1 MIPRRSPEDHM
12 SEKSKKEE
20 LICECRMTLWSVH
33 VCHQRPST
41 CPHTTRRHT
50 CVANY
55 RHSCTTICAPL
66 PYLVSAHWTLLRER
80 AGRMDDSLVSGLCT
94 LASLCCVLGSRFAR
108 SSVVPLGTFY
118 LSESSVRRKTLRV
131 TIAVAAPGSLRF
143 ARDSKCVSSSTRSS
157 LPSSLT
163 WNQFNVT

>member
-1 MIPRRSPEDHM
+1 M
-12 SEKSKKEE
+12 SEKSQKEE
-20 LICECRMTLWSVH
+20 LYVNDRLRC
-33 VCHQRPST
+33 
-41 CPHTTRRHT
+41 T
-50 CVANY
+50 CVTKNKAHART
-55 RHSCTTICAPL
+55 RHDDTRVRVDLPVWRIIGTVHSPRLSAPL
-66 PYLVSAHWTLLRER
+66 LDLLT

-118 LSESSVRRKTLRV
+118 LSESSLRRKTLRV

>member
-1 MIPRRSPEDHM
+1 
-12 SEKSKKEE
+12 
-20 LICECRMTLWSVH
+20 MTL
-33 VCHQRPST
+33 C
-41 CPHTTRRHT
+41 T
-50 CVANY
+50 CVTKEKAHART
-55 RHSCTTICAPL
+55 RHDDTRVRVDLPVWRIIGTVHRARLSAP
-66 PYLVSAHWTLLRER
+66 PYLCSHLT

-118 LSESSVRRKTLRV
+118 LSESSLRRKTLRV

>member
-1 MIPRRSPEDHM
+1 
-12 SEKSKKEE
+12 
-20 LICECRMTLWSVH
+20 MTL
-33 VCHQRPST
+33 C
-41 CPHTTRRHT
+41 T
-50 CVANY
+50 CVTKEKAHART
-55 RHSCTTICAPL
+55 RHDDTRVRVDL
-66 PYLVSAHWTLLRER
+66 PVWRIIGTVHSARLSALRLAYLLT
-80 AGRMDDSLVSGLCT
+80 AGRMDVSLVSGLCT

-118 LSESSVRRKTLRV
+118 LSESSLRRKTLRV

>member
-1 MIPRRSPEDHM
+1 MND
-12 SEKSKKEE
+12 
-20 LICECRMTLWSVH
+20 TVH
-33 VCHQRPST
+33 VCHQRQST

-50 CVANY
+50 CACGLAGVANY
-55 RHSCTTICAPL
+55 RHSAQCTTICAS
-66 PYLVSAHWTLLRER
+66 YLLT

-118 LSESSVRRKTLRV
+118 LSESSLRRKTLRV

>member
-1 MIPRRSPEDHM
+1 MPAHD
-12 SEKSKKEE
+12 
-20 LICECRMTLWSVH
+20 TATH
-33 VCHQRPST
+33 VCGELSAQLHDYLRAS
-41 CPHTTRRHT
+41 
-50 CVANY
+50 
-55 RHSCTTICAPL
+55 IC
-66 PYLVSAHWTLLRER
+66 SLLR
-80 AGRMDDSLVSGLCT
+80 AGRMEMDDSLVSGLCT